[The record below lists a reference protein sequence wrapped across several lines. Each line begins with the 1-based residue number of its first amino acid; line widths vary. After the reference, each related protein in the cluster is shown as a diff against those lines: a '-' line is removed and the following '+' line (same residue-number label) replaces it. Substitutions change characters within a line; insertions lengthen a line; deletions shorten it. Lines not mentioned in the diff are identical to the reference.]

1 MVSPIFFPGGD
12 IGKLAVCGTV
22 NDLSMVGAIPMF
34 LSLSLII
41 EEGLPLSQLKKIIIS
56 IKETADKAG
65 VKIITG
71 DTKVV
76 NRGDADNLFINTSGV
91 GIVPEGIKISSSSAE
106 VGDKIIVSGS
116 IGDHGIALLCQREG
130 MKFESSLESDCAP
143 LNNLVH
149 EMTATSKEIK
159 CLRDP
164 TRGGLASTLNEFA
177 ESSNIG
183 IRIEEEKIPIKGPVR
198 AACEIMGLDPF
209 HIANEGKL
217 VAIISAK
224 DAEKVLDRMR
234 QNEYG
239 KEASII
245 GEVVTEHAGRVIV
258 KTRIGAYRILYM
270 PTGEILPRIC

>member
-1 MVSPIFFPGGD
+1 
-12 IGKLAVCGTV
+12 
-22 NDLSMVGAIPMF
+22 MVGATPMF

-41 EEGLPLSQLKKIIIS
+41 EEGLALSQLKKIIIS
-56 IKETADKAG
+56 IKETADRAG

-76 NRGDADNLFINTSGV
+76 NRGDADNLFINTSGI
-91 GIVPEGIKISSSSAE
+91 GIIPEDVKISSNSAS
-106 VGDKIIVSGS
+106 VGDKIIISGS

-130 MKFESSLESDCAP
+130 MTFESSLVSDCAP

-149 EMTATSKEIK
+149 EMIAASKEIK

-183 IRIEEEKIPIKGPVR
+183 IRIEEEKIPIKETVR

-217 VAIISAK
+217 VAIVSAK
-224 DAEKVLDRMR
+224 EAEKVLDRMR
-234 QNEYG
+234 DSEYG
-239 KEASII
+239 KEATII
-245 GEVVTEHAGRVIV
+245 GEVVTEHPKKVVV
-258 KTRIGAYRILYM
+258 KTRLGAYRMLHM
-270 PTGEILPRIC
+270 PAGEILPRIC